1 MEGEIVNKVAQSRL
15 VSLDLESFYPAG
27 ERVLFDLTDW
37 LYEGMILRE
46 KDFRERAKTHN
57 WVGYKDKHVAV
68 TCTADAIVPLW
79 AYMLVSS
86 ELEPFAATIVQG
98 DLEKLESVLYRQF
111 MDDHDFSQYEEKR
124 LILKGCSKK
133 PVPTDA
139 FVEFVRRA
147 QPFAKSIMFGEPCS
161 TVPVFKRAV
170 T

>member
-1 MEGEIVNKVAQSRL
+1 MAEEEILNKVAQSGL
-15 VSLDLESFYPAG
+15 VSLDLEAFYPTG
-27 ERVLFDLTDW
+27 ERAVFDLTDW

-46 KDFRERAKTHN
+46 KDFRERARIHDWATYA
-57 WVGYKDKHVAV
+57 GKHVAI

-86 ELEPFAATIVQG
+86 ELQPFAATVVQG

-111 MDDHDFSQYEEKR
+111 MDAHDFSQYEDKR
-124 LILKGCSKK
+124 LIIKGCSKK

-139 FVEFVRRA
+139 FVEFVKRA

-161 TVPVFKRAV
+161 TVPVYKKR
-170 T
+170 